1 MHATELNNLSDYMHM
16 GTVNLLV
23 KHIYLV
29 HSAGTEEL
37 VYREF

>member
-23 KHIYLV
+23 KHMNLV
-29 HSAGTEEL
+29 HSAGMEEL